1 MRYGASIDE
10 TFIQEKIVARNTA
23 RLEKDF
29 AKADTIRDE
38 LLGLGIMLDDS
49 SDGTTWK
56 KI

>member
-10 TFIQEKIVARNTA
+10 TFIQEKILARNTA

-29 AKADTIRDE
+29 AKADAIRDE

-49 SDGTTWK
+49 SDGTIWK